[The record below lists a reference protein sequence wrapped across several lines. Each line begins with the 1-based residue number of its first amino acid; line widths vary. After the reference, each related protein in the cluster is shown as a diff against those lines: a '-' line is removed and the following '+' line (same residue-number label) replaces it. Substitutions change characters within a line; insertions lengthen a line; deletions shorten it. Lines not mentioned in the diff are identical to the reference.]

1 MKKVLVATEKPFAKE
16 ALNNIKGIVEG
27 AGFEFMLLEKYTTK
41 EQLIDAVSKCN
52 AVIIRSDIIDKEVID
67 KSPELE
73 IIVRAGAGY
82 DNVDLDAASAKKIVV
97 MNTPGQNANAVAELV
112 FGMLIYLIRHE
123 FNGTA
128 GTELRNKKIGIH
140 GYGNIGK
147 IVALIAKGFG
157 MKVYAFD
164 PFLDRT
170 IIENDGVQREE
181 KLEDLYKKC
190 QYISLH
196 IPANNETKKM
206 INYNLLSLMPE
217 GATIVNTA
225 RKEIINEDDLV
236 KMFETRKDFLY
247 ASDIIPDNAAQLEQ
261 KFKGRFYFT
270 SKKTGAQTHEANN
283 NAGLAAA
290 KQIANFFI
298 KGDKTFQVNKKGC

>member
-140 GYGNIGK
+140 GYGYIGK

-164 PFLDRT
+164 PYLDRT

-190 QYISLH
+190 QYITLH

-206 INYNLLSLMPE
+206 INYNLLSLMPD

-225 RKEIINEDDLV
+225 RKEIINEDDLM

-290 KQIANFFI
+290 KQIANFFT